1 MIALPD
7 TPIAPILA
15 AHPDTQAIY
24 LYGTWGTEY
33 QRPTSDVD
41 IAVLL
46 PNTAAHAVDFWDWCR
61 LSVEVA
67 SAAKVERADLINLRD
82 VDTSFQAEILSSG
95 RLIHCADE
103 NERIRFEVIVLSKHQ
118 KLNQERAGIREEII
132 TSGRVFAQ

>member
-1 MIALPD
+1 MTHSNI
-7 TPIAPILA
+7 TAPILA
-15 AHPDTQAIY
+15 AHPDAQAIY
-24 LYGTWGTEY
+24 LYGTWGTEH
-33 QRPTSDVD
+33 QRPDSDLD

-46 PNTAAHAVDFWDWCR
+46 PNAVAGEVDFWEWCH

-95 RLIHCADE
+95 RLIHCADK
-103 NERIRFEVIVLSKHQ
+103 NERLRFESIVLSMHQ

-132 TSGRVFAQ
+132 TSARKLAR